1 MFSEFA
7 LFRSRNLKEILELE
21 FGLFAKVESS
31 ESKKIKDNVNY
42 LPNRPL
48 TIKNFVVQILPILL

>member
-1 MFSEFA
+1 MFSKFA

-21 FGLFAKVESS
+21 FGLSAKVESS